1 MLKNKLG
8 YPKTRFCS
16 TVHNCRHIDLPPF
29 LLSYICKAAAATAF
43 FIKSSKLVIAFFLG
57 SKSKMR
63 HHHHFQQCLN
73 CFPNVRTM
81 EKVVLQAFL
90 KKKPNFPH
98 FIREGNWLRCNQT
111 RGVTVHH
118 SKLPN
123 IVTESDCGELFENF
137 KSFALHFKNSHF
149 PYGPLGDL
157 YCEECEEFFES
168 PKEANIHHKKICA
181 SKNPFNCKFCG
192 SVFKTFRALFHH
204 EIRKHQQTEC
214 SSKHKCF
221 VCHDIFDGKVSLSL
235 LVKIVV
241 ALSFIPTLSACF
253 RKPPES
259 TPKA

>member
-1 MLKNKLG
+1 
-8 YPKTRFCS
+8 
-16 TVHNCRHIDLPPF
+16 
-29 LLSYICKAAAATAF
+29 
-43 FIKSSKLVIAFFLG
+43 
-57 SKSKMR
+57 MR

-221 VCHDIFDGKVSLSL
+221 VCHEIFDGKVSLSL